1 MVGKVPLL
9 RGSMANAMTQFFTLF
24 LLYSPLHCKYRKT
37 NKKRH
42 REERA
47 VQCPLLAKAS
57 GKVLL
62 AAAGIIY
69 IEKRRRRRVILLVP
83 VYIKGMSEWW
93 SVLASHRDSRRC
105 YLYVPW
111 SRKEGRA
118 AKKKKNGSERESWDI
133 IWEKKGSLY
142 MIPILILFSRFSS
155 SLYFLR
161 TRFLYAI

>member
-1 MVGKVPLL
+1 MLWNGRLTQILEGDPISHHPLSFFTRSAHSTADVSINTIKKRKIRKKERIKAVICVYMVGKVPLL

-42 REERA
+42 IEERA

-83 VYIKGMSEWW
+83 VYIKGMSE
-93 SVLASHRDSRRC
+93 
-105 YLYVPW
+105 
-111 SRKEGRA
+111 
-118 AKKKKNGSERESWDI
+118 
-133 IWEKKGSLY
+133 
-142 MIPILILFSRFSS
+142 
-155 SLYFLR
+155 
-161 TRFLYAI
+161 